1 MSEPYRVSFVCTGNI
16 CRSPMGEVILRGMLA
31 DAGLGERVVVD
42 SCGTGEWHVGQP
54 AQPFAIEVLAD
65 AGYDGTPHRA
75 QQLSPA
81 FVTDRD
87 LLLALDKGHLRWL
100 KKLSRKARG
109 TTELRMLREFDSAA
123 VNARTLEVDDPYS
136 GTGADYERAR
146 DEIERSCRG
155 LTTWL
160 TEQLTPA

>member
-16 CRSPMGEVILRGMLA
+16 CRSPMGEVILRSMLA
-31 DAGLGERVVVD
+31 EAGLAERVVVD

-75 QQLSPA
+75 QQLTPA

-100 KKLSRKARG
+100 RKLSRKVPDAA
-109 TTELRMLREFDSAA
+109 ELRLLREFDETAVAA
-123 VNARTLEVDDPYS
+123 QTLEVDDPYS
-136 GTGADYERAR
+136 GTTADYERAR

-160 TEQLTPA
+160 TGVLA

>member
-1 MSEPYRVSFVCTGNI
+1 MNEPYRVSFVCTGNI
-16 CRSPMGEVILRGMLA
+16 CRSPMGEVILRALLA
-31 DAGLGERVVVD
+31 DAGLGELVVVD

-54 AQPFAIEVLAD
+54 AQPLAIEVLAD

-81 FVTDRD
+81 FITDRD

-100 KKLSRKARG
+100 EKMSRKVSGAA
-109 TTELRMLREFDSAA
+109 EVRMLREFDSGAVAA
-123 VNARTLEVDDPYS
+123 KTLEVDDPYS
-136 GTGADYERAR
+136 GTTADYERAR

-160 TEQLTPA
+160 TGHLIPA

>member
-16 CRSPMGEVILRGMLA
+16 CRSPMGEVILRSMLT

-42 SCGTGEWHVGQP
+42 SCGTGEWHVGQS
-54 AQPFAIEVLAD
+54 AQPFAIDALAD

-75 QQLSPA
+75 QQLTPD

-87 LLLALDKGHLRWL
+87 LLLALDQGHLRWL
-100 KKLSRKARG
+100 KKLSRKVPAAAQ
-109 TTELRMLREFDSAA
+109 LRMLREFDETAVAA
-123 VNARTLEVDDPYS
+123 KTLEVDDPYS
-136 GTGADYERAR
+136 GTTADYERAR

-160 TEQLTPA
+160 AHNLTSG